1 LKVTLTRFTPL
12 PDLVLATRICHASGR
27 QIVAKKGLFAKIKEM
42 VNNWFSPQPA
52 NIVDNPTVEIVE
64 QLDDVNQKDKALL
77 ARVILQ
83 SQHTSLLEFIN
94 YTFLIESV
102 CGSTLL
108 QLTRHRHGSYGWH
121 DMGLAVQSSRHTL
134 KRTGIEVTYS
144 RNKWVNAV
152 IWIQKMLVR
161 FLIWLK
167 IPNDDVKLA
176 LPQAYNYNLYMT
188 INARSLGNLLSLRLA
203 RNAHYDIREM
213 SQLILD
219 SLPEE
224 HRFLF
229 TSCEN
234 QGETV

>member
-1 LKVTLTRFTPL
+1 LSKNCCKNATFKLYEKWDKNDIIYGKIPLKNKGCTLKVTLINHTPL
-12 PDLVLATRICHASGR
+12 TNLVDATRICHAS
-27 QIVAKKGLFAKIKEM
+27 QDK
-42 VNNWFSPQPA
+42 S
-52 NIVDNPTVEIVE
+52 DNLGE
-64 QLDDVNQKDKALL
+64 KDLSLL
-77 ARVILQ
+77 KRVILQ
-83 SQHTSLLEFIN
+83 SQHTSLMEFVN
-94 YTFLIESV
+94 YTFLVESV

>member
-1 LKVTLTRFTPL
+1 LKVTLINHTPL
-12 PDLVLATRICHASGR
+12 TNLVDATRICHAS
-27 QIVAKKGLFAKIKEM
+27 QDK
-42 VNNWFSPQPA
+42 S
-52 NIVDNPTVEIVE
+52 DNLGE
-64 QLDDVNQKDKALL
+64 KDLSLL
-77 ARVILQ
+77 KRVILQ
-83 SQHTSLLEFIN
+83 SQHTSLMEFVN
-94 YTFLIESV
+94 YTFLVESV

-108 QLTRHRHGSYGWH
+108 QLTRHRHGSYDWH

-144 RNKWVNAV
+144 RNQWVNAV

-167 IPNDDVKLA
+167 VPNDDVKLA
-176 LPQAYNYNLYMT
+176 LPQAYQYNLYMT

-229 TSCEN
+229 TS
-234 QGETV
+234 